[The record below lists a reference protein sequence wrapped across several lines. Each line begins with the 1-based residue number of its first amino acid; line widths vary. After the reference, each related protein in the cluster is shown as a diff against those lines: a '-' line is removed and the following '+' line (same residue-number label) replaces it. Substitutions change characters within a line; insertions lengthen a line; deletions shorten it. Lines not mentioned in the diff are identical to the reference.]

1 MAAPGGITILTVIRL
16 YKHLL
21 RGGNAADACL
31 ARLFPLLYHLLLS
44 VILVGF
50 FLV

>member
-1 MAAPGGITILTVIRL
+1 MAAPGGTTILTVIRL

-31 ARLFPLLYHLLLS
+31 ARLFPLLHRLLLS
-44 VILVGF
+44 VVLLVGF
-50 FLV
+50 F